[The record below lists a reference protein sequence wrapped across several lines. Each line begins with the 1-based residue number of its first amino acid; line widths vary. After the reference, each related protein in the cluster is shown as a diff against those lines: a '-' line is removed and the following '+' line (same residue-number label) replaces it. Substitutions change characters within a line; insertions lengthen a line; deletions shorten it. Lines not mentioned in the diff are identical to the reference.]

1 MLDLL
6 LQTKSKE
13 IYMLTTI
20 LNQNETI
27 INYISEL
34 NLPYSSAIKNHMVN
48 IVSGIIVTEGSKTIS
63 SVHNKIT
70 CNRDRSTGSRF
81 LSSYSWN
88 HEYVTQERIFHAISE
103 ISNTCEDS
111 DVGFLIIDDTLTKKN
126 TSTKKIEG
134 LDFHNSHAD
143 GNKPKWSHCLVTSH
157 YKINDYSI
165 PLDFRQ
171 YHRKESSKKLSK
183 KFLDKNELA
192 MELINE
198 FTPVTKNNYLL
209 VDSWYTSAKILL
221 HGLINGCHTIGRIK
235 SNRVIYPAGI
245 KTNVKK
251 FSSYIRTNETSLV
264 TASNNKYYVYR
275 YEGKLNDI
283 ENVVVLI
290 SWTKNDLSDNPA
302 FIISTDVSLDN
313 KTIISYYEKRWD
325 IEVSYRYHKTALGFD
340 EFQIQSLKSIH
351 RYWSMIFLTYTF
363 LEIFR
368 VKCEKLYKFKNIGD
382 VILHFRNN
390 YLVKIVSF
398 AHECADNGIDLQSTI
413 AKLGLVA

>member
-1 MLDLL
+1 
-6 LQTKSKE
+6 
-13 IYMLTTI
+13 MLTTI

-245 KTNVKK
+245 KTNVGK
-251 FSSYIRTNETSLV
+251 FSSYIKSNETSVV

>member
-1 MLDLL
+1 
-6 LQTKSKE
+6 
-13 IYMLTTI
+13 MLTTI

-264 TASNNKYYVYR
+264 TASNNKYYAYR

-290 SWTKNDLSDNPA
+290 SWTKNDLSDKPA

>member
-1 MLDLL
+1 
-6 LQTKSKE
+6 
-13 IYMLTTI
+13 MLTTI

-134 LDFHNSHAD
+134 LDFRNSHAD

-413 AKLGLVA
+413 AKLEPAKKSL

>member
-1 MLDLL
+1 
-6 LQTKSKE
+6 
-13 IYMLTTI
+13 MLTTI

-368 VKCEKLYKFKNIGD
+368 VKCGKLYKFKNIGD

-413 AKLGLVA
+413 AKLGLVALSLIHI

>member
-1 MLDLL
+1 
-6 LQTKSKE
+6 
-13 IYMLTTI
+13 MLTTI

-390 YLVKIVSF
+390 YLVKMVSF

>member
-1 MLDLL
+1 
-6 LQTKSKE
+6 
-13 IYMLTTI
+13 MLTTI

-126 TSTKKIEG
+126 TSTKKIES

>member
-1 MLDLL
+1 
-6 LQTKSKE
+6 
-13 IYMLTTI
+13 MLTTI

-368 VKCEKLYKFKNIGD
+368 VKCGKLYKFKNIGD

-390 YLVKIVSF
+390 YLEKMVSF

>member
-1 MLDLL
+1 
-6 LQTKSKE
+6 
-13 IYMLTTI
+13 MLTTI

-165 PLDFRQ
+165 PLDFGQ

-198 FTPVTKNNYLL
+198 FTPVTKNNYLI

-221 HGLINGCHTIGRIK
+221 HGLITGCYTIGRIK

-275 YEGKLNDI
+275 YEGKVNDI

-302 FIISTDVSLDN
+302 FIISREVSLDN

-325 IEVSYRYHKTALGFD
+325 IEVSYRYHKIALSFD

-368 VKCEKLYKFKNIGD
+368 VKCGKLYKFKNIGD

-413 AKLGLVA
+413 AKLEPAKKSL

>member
-1 MLDLL
+1 
-6 LQTKSKE
+6 
-13 IYMLTTI
+13 MLTTV

-275 YEGKLNDI
+275 YEGKVNDI

-368 VKCEKLYKFKNIGD
+368 VKCGKLYKFKNIGD

>member
-1 MLDLL
+1 
-6 LQTKSKE
+6 
-13 IYMLTTI
+13 MLTTI

-413 AKLGLVA
+413 AKL

>member
-1 MLDLL
+1 MYCCE
-6 LQTKSKE
+6 TKSKE

>member
-1 MLDLL
+1 
-6 LQTKSKE
+6 
-13 IYMLTTI
+13 MLTTI

-88 HEYVTQERIFHAISE
+88 HEYVTQERIFHVISE

-368 VKCEKLYKFKNIGD
+368 VKCGKLYKFKNIGD

>member
-1 MLDLL
+1 
-6 LQTKSKE
+6 
-13 IYMLTTI
+13 
-20 LNQNETI
+20 
-27 INYISEL
+27 
-34 NLPYSSAIKNHMVN
+34 
-48 IVSGIIVTEGSKTIS
+48 
-63 SVHNKIT
+63 
-70 CNRDRSTGSRF
+70 
-81 LSSYSWN
+81 
-88 HEYVTQERIFHAISE
+88 
-103 ISNTCEDS
+103 
-111 DVGFLIIDDTLTKKN
+111 
-126 TSTKKIEG
+126 
-134 LDFHNSHAD
+134 
-143 GNKPKWSHCLVTSH
+143 
-157 YKINDYSI
+157 
-165 PLDFRQ
+165 
-171 YHRKESSKKLSK
+171 
-183 KFLDKNELA
+183 
-192 MELINE
+192 
-198 FTPVTKNNYLL
+198 
-209 VDSWYTSAKILL
+209 
-221 HGLINGCHTIGRIK
+221 
-235 SNRVIYPAGI
+235 
-245 KTNVKK
+245 
-251 FSSYIRTNETSLV
+251 ETSLV

-368 VKCEKLYKFKNIGD
+368 VKCGKLYKFKNIGD

>member
-1 MLDLL
+1 
-6 LQTKSKE
+6 
-13 IYMLTTI
+13 MLTTI

-413 AKLGLVA
+413 AKLEPAKKSL

>member
-1 MLDLL
+1 M
-6 LQTKSKE
+6 
-13 IYMLTTI
+13 
-20 LNQNETI
+20 
-27 INYISEL
+27 
-34 NLPYSSAIKNHMVN
+34 
-48 IVSGIIVTEGSKTIS
+48 
-63 SVHNKIT
+63 
-70 CNRDRSTGSRF
+70 
-81 LSSYSWN
+81 
-88 HEYVTQERIFHAISE
+88 
-103 ISNTCEDS
+103 
-111 DVGFLIIDDTLTKKN
+111 
-126 TSTKKIEG
+126 
-134 LDFHNSHAD
+134 
-143 GNKPKWSHCLVTSH
+143 
-157 YKINDYSI
+157 
-165 PLDFRQ
+165 
-171 YHRKESSKKLSK
+171 
-183 KFLDKNELA
+183 
-192 MELINE
+192 
-198 FTPVTKNNYLL
+198 
-209 VDSWYTSAKILL
+209 L

-290 SWTKNDLSDNPA
+290 SWTKNDLSDKPA

>member
-1 MLDLL
+1 
-6 LQTKSKE
+6 
-13 IYMLTTI
+13 MLTTI

-221 HGLINGCHTIGRIK
+221 HGLITGCYTIGRIK

-275 YEGKLNDI
+275 YEGKVNDI

-368 VKCEKLYKFKNIGD
+368 VKCGKLYKFKNIGD

-413 AKLGLVA
+413 AKLEPAKKSL

>member
-1 MLDLL
+1 
-6 LQTKSKE
+6 
-13 IYMLTTI
+13 MLTTI

-363 LEIFR
+363 FEIFR
-368 VKCEKLYKFKNIGD
+368 VKCGKLYKFKNIGD

>member
-1 MLDLL
+1 
-6 LQTKSKE
+6 
-13 IYMLTTI
+13 MLTTI

-313 KTIISYYEKRWD
+313 KTIISYYEKLWD

>member
-1 MLDLL
+1 
-6 LQTKSKE
+6 
-13 IYMLTTI
+13 MLTTI

-183 KFLDKNELA
+183 NFLDKNEFA

-264 TASNNKYYVYR
+264 TSSNNKYYVYR

-283 ENVVVLI
+283 ENVAVLI

-368 VKCEKLYKFKNIGD
+368 VKCGKLYKFKNIGD

>member
-1 MLDLL
+1 
-6 LQTKSKE
+6 
-13 IYMLTTI
+13 MLTTI

-111 DVGFLIIDDTLTKKN
+111 DVGFLIIDNTLTKKN

>member
-1 MLDLL
+1 
-6 LQTKSKE
+6 
-13 IYMLTTI
+13 MLTTI

-290 SWTKNDLSDNPA
+290 SWTKNDLSDKPA